1 MLKIWCA
8 RCGQAYELPPG
19 LAEKQ
24 VKCKVCGH
32 VQRIPEQ
39 RLYEVAEPAEGAES
53 KTYAVAQAPSDAPAP
68 APIAPQQPTKRR
80 EPATHWWGRL
90 LASARSASHLHGF
103 SIALIA
109 VSVADLL
116 MTFLLLR
123 TSHTFYESNPVAQ
136 WFFQRWNMAGMT
148 LFKFSVLG
156 FVIVL
161 AEIIERRRPRW
172 GKAVLAVGCV
182 AAAFAF
188 THGLRLYLGFGGEPL
203 VEGDFP

>member
-8 RCGQAYELPPG
+8 RCGQAYELSPG
-19 LAEKQ
+19 LAAKR

-32 VQRIPEQ
+32 IQPIPKQRVYDVLEPVEASEQ
-39 RLYEVAEPAEGAES
+39 T
-53 KTYAVAQAPSDAPAP
+53 TYAVEPAAAVRPANIAAPPNRPAP
-68 APIAPQQPTKRR
+68 RL
-80 EPATHWWGRL
+80 ELATHWWDRL
-90 LASARSASHLHGF
+90 TAPAKAPSHLHGF
-103 SIALIA
+103 GIALIA

-136 WFFQRWNMAGMT
+136 WFFHRWNMAGMT
-148 LFKFSVLG
+148 FFKFSVLG
-156 FVIVL
+156 IVIVL

-182 AAAFAF
+182 AAGFAF

-203 VEGDFP
+203 GEAG